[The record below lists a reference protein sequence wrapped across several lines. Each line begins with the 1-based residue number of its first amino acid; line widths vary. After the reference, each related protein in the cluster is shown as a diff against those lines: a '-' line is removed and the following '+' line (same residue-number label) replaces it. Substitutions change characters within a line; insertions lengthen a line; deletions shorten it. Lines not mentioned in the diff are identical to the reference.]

1 MAPDSNPIVLLVDN
15 EPLVRAVLAEVLRQG
30 GFEVRTAGSG
40 TEAVEMA
47 GHTPPS
53 LVLMDVQM
61 PGLSGWETLD
71 RLREAQPSLP
81 VLMMSG
87 ADFQD
92 EALARGA
99 TGFVSKPYRPV
110 EVLQDVREALHLAD

>member
-1 MAPDSNPIVLLVDN
+1 M
-15 EPLVRAVLAEVLRQG
+15 LAEVLRQG
-30 GFEVRTAGSG
+30 WFEVRTAGSG

-61 PGLSGWETLD
+61 PGLSGSETLA
-71 RLREAQPSLP
+71 RLREAQPLLP

-87 ADFQD
+87 ADFQG

-110 EVLQDVREALHLAD
+110 